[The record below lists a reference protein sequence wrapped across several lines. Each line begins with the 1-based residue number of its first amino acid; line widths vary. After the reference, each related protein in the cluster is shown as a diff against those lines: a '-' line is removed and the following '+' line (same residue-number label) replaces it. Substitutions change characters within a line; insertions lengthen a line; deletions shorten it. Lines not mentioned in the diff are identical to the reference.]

1 MTLQPTQP
9 PGRRSRKARAF
20 GADIARL
27 HALGYSQ
34 EGIREA
40 LAEAGVVVSRGTV
53 RRELL
58 RPQAVHA
65 PPVTSAPPSTS
76 VPSPLEAAL
85 AVPANA
91 QTSANPSP
99 PLLSAP
105 RTQTSKEIAADF
117 MKGRHTNPLIRN
129 RS

>member
-20 GADIARL
+20 AADIARL

-53 RRELL
+53 RRELM
-58 RPQAVHA
+58 RPLAA
-65 PPVTSAPPSTS
+65 EAPPSTS
-76 VPSPLEAAL
+76 AAPTREAAL
-85 AVPANA
+85 PVPARA
-91 QTSANPSP
+91 HESANPSP
-99 PLLSAP
+99 PLLSAH
-105 RTQTSKEIAADF
+105 RTPTSKEIAADF